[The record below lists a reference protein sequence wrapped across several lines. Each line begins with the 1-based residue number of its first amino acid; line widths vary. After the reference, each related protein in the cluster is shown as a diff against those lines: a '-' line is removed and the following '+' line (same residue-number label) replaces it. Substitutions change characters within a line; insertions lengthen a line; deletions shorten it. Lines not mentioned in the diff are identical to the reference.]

1 MILWDN
7 GVLCGV
13 LVWTGP
19 TLIWKNNVYVNIY
32 YLYRYQDYIWLYG
45 TFYIIQNYSKHYSVY
60 SICWHIFYNGSGK
73 FRECLCEVRGER
85 SEDLKREWTLE
96 DWFIWGWCKY
106 RGMEAHIPSVLG
118 QHLLLC
124 TSVVSCCVLGRDRKS
139 VYLDVNI
146 IYLLCVHIYS
156 NISSYCVWIL

>member
-1 MILWDN
+1 M
-7 GVLCGV
+7 
-13 LVWTGP
+13 
-19 TLIWKNNVYVNIY
+19 
-32 YLYRYQDYIWLYG
+32 
-45 TFYIIQNYSKHYSVY
+45 Y
-60 SICWHIFYNGSGK
+60 SICWHIFFNGSGQ

-85 SEDLKREWTLE
+85 SGLKEWMLE

-156 NISSYCVWIL
+156 NISSLLRVNNLRGLLMRQTFPLLFFKLYKYINIYIYMKSF